1 MLKNIEKKMKFETKS
16 KLKLFN
22 RPAKVTVELDKR
34 GFTMSKVSIEDTMLS
49 SLRLKDEKDISRF

>member
-1 MLKNIEKKMKFETKS
+1 MKFETKS